1 MEDIIYWVL
10 GLYILPMVLNILF
23 VYSDSEIK
31 TIGDLMDGNWWGY
44 FVPVLNILIS
54 IAIPIYY
61 IGNFIENKFKN
72 WWEGFKT
79 TKIK

>member
-1 MEDIIYWVL
+1 MENFVYWIL
-10 GLYILPMVLNILF
+10 GLYVLPMFFNILF
-23 VYSDSEIK
+23 VYSDSETK

-61 IGNFIENKFKN
+61 IGNFVENKLKNKWQSFKN
-72 WWEGFKT
+72 I
-79 TKIK
+79 KIK